1 MLLAVIDEN
10 LTLPWA
16 AAKLIL
22 ERVFLKFYM

>member
-10 LTLPWA
+10 LTLHWE

-22 ERVFLKFYM
+22 GRIFMKYYT

>member
-1 MLLAVIDEN
+1 MLLAMIDEN

-22 ERVFLKFYM
+22 GRIFMKFYT